1 LQALKEMLFGI
12 KGKFFFIS
20 TLSIVMCAVAVFWVS
35 LNEHENIY
43 LESVEDNIEALAEN
57 VADELLLLLVDEA
70 DAFEL
75 KNQLL
80 IFEKYHHIIL
90 ATVYDEY
97 WQEIDQYI
105 KPNDSFTKQNIE
117 RLGRLT
123 QPQSLPLGITPL
135 NDVLMAVYPIGE
147 PVDPIGYLHVI
158 HDFKTPIEKSRDA
171 LFTFA
176 LPLVLLVLF
185 ISLCLTWFLFNRL
198 FAPLIE
204 LSDFT
209 RLIGRTRDYSLRVN
223 PKGSDE
229 IANLSQDIN
238 SMLET
243 INKENRLNKQQ
254 NDILQAQQNSMYQLA
269 NYDQLTNL
277 PNRRHILA
285 FLASHLRTAQK
296 QQREVAV
303 LYFDVDSFKS
313 VNDRMGHE
321 TGDKLLVKISDEIKS
336 CLRPSDLLARLAG
349 DEFLV
354 VLIEEVDLD
363 LAQKISA
370 RIVARLKRPL
380 MVGKWEI
387 FTGVSIGA
395 CLGSQAKYDVD
406 SLISN
411 ADIAMYAS
419 KKKGRGLSTLFQ
431 PNMLSDNRRKL
442 KIVDLI
448 PLALEHEEFSLVY
461 QPKISSEGHVN
472 ALEALIRWNSA
483 ELGVISPAEF
493 IPIAESGG
501 RIWEITQWLIT
512 HVIRDIDKLNEIC
525 GVDMVVS
532 INVSSKDVLNPE
544 LETHILSTLK
554 QYNQSITSLQFEIT
568 ESSYLEEFDTANDF
582 FSSIRQLGGSIAL
595 DDFGTG
601 YSSLCY
607 LTRIEIDTLK
617 IDRQFVSNAFNSAK
631 DATVLT
637 AIIELANQMDLHSC
651 CEGIETPADAVYLIG
666 LGCNSLQGYYFSHP
680 VALDNLAAAVAEAQA
695 KFQALCSLTQLE
707 NYS

>member
-1 LQALKEMLFGI
+1 
-12 KGKFFFIS
+12 
-20 TLSIVMCAVAVFWVS
+20 MCAVSVFWVS
-35 LNEHENIY
+35 LNEHEKIY
-43 LESVEDNIEALAEN
+43 LESVENNIEALAAN
-57 VADELLLLLVDEA
+57 VADELLLLFVEEVDT
-70 DAFEL
+70 FGL

-80 IFEKYHHIIL
+80 IFEKYNHIIY
-90 ATVYDEY
+90 AIVYDEH
-97 WQEIDQYI
+97 WRELEQYI
-105 KPNDSFTKQNIE
+105 HPNSLFTKQNIE
-117 RLGRLT
+117 SLGHLY
-123 QPQSLPLGITPL
+123 QSQSLSIGITKL
-135 NDVLMAVYPIGE
+135 SDVLMVVYPIGE
-147 PVDPIGYLHVI
+147 PVDPIGYLQVI
-158 HDFKTPIEKSRDA
+158 HDFKTPIAKSRDA
-171 LFTFA
+171 LFRFA
-176 LPLVLLVLF
+176 LPLVLSVLF
-185 ISLCLTWFLFNRL
+185 ISLFLTGFLFNRL

-209 RLIGRTRDYSLRVN
+209 RLIGRTRDYALRVK

-229 IANLSQDIN
+229 IFNLGKDIN

-254 NDILQAQQNSMYQLA
+254 NAILQAQQNSMYQLA
-269 NYDQLTNL
+269 NFDQLTNL
-277 PNRRHILA
+277 PNRRNILE
-285 FLASHLRTAQK
+285 LLETHLITAQQ
-296 QQREVAV
+296 QQRELAI

-321 TGDKLLVKISDEIKS
+321 TGDKLLVKISEEVKS
-336 CLRPSDLLARLAG
+336 CLRPNDILARLAG

-354 VLIEEVDLD
+354 VLIEDVDVDL
-363 LAQKISA
+363 AKRISA
-370 RIVARLKRPL
+370 RIVEHFKSPL

-387 FTGVSIGA
+387 YTGVSVGI
-395 CLGSQAKYDVD
+395 CLGSQAQYDVD

-431 PNMLSDNRRKL
+431 PNMLSENRRKL

-461 QPKISSEGHVN
+461 QPKISSQGYVN

-501 RIWEITQWLIT
+501 RIWEITQWLIS
-512 HVIRDIDKLNEIC
+512 HVVRDIDKLIEIC

-532 INVSSKDVLNPE
+532 INISSKDVLNPE

-582 FSSIRQLGGSIAL
+582 FSRIRKLGGSIAL

-617 IDRQFVSNAFNSAK
+617 IDRQFVSNAFNSEK
-631 DATVLT
+631 DATVLN
-637 AIIELANQMDLHSC
+637 AIIELSNKMDLYSC
-651 CEGIETPADAVYLIG
+651 CEGIETPTDAVYLIN
-666 LGCNSLQGYYFSHP
+666 LGCDSLQGYYFAYP
-680 VALDNLAAAVAEAQA
+680 VSLDGLPKAVTDAEL
-695 KFQALCSLTQLE
+695 KYRNLCSLIQR
-707 NYS
+707 NNGSK